1 MNTKSAGISGGH
13 RRREE
18 RDPGGGEI
26 LPLPAVPVPATYPN
40 VEREMGE
47 KLFERRNGEL
57 HLTDAG
63 TIYINGARA
72 ILAAERPGD
81 GGDCRAGRARRP
93 MSRDNSAKK
102 SAAG

>member
-1 MNTKSAGISGGH
+1 MAGGEGGRDMNTRQLPYFIAIAETKSLSAASRRLGISQ
-13 RRREE
+13 
-18 RDPGGGEI
+18 
-26 LPLPAVPVPATYPN
+26 PALSRHVSN

-72 ILAAERPGD
+72 ILAAERQAMEEIAGLD
-81 GGDCRAGRARRP
+81 EHGGHVQGQ
-93 MSRDNSAKK
+93 
-102 SAAG
+102 

>member
-1 MNTKSAGISGGH
+1 MNRRGRKGEHESAGISGGH

-18 RDPGGGEI
+18 RDPGEKFY
-26 LPLPAVPVPATYPN
+26 LSQPSLSRHVSN

-72 ILAAERPGD
+72 ILAAERQAMEEIAGLD
-81 GGDCRAGRARRP
+81 EHGGHVQGQ
-93 MSRDNSAKK
+93 
-102 SAAG
+102 